1 MLLLSRDRSPFRRPA
16 TVIAQRHI
24 HEDVSAGSAEAHHQG
39 FSVLTAFAA
48 LLGSVQ
54 GWWTNVK
61 VESLVVECGDGVA
74 NDLVSQLTDRLA
86 HQIVGLGYFDPRRAG
101 GDSHRRSQVHI
112 KNDPPFNLARE
123 ANLGSDPLPP
133 VRLLFHAQ

>member
-39 FSVLTAFAA
+39 FRVLTALAA
-48 LLGSVQ
+48 LVGSVQ

-74 NDLVSQLTDRLA
+74 NDLVSQLTDRPAPHILP
-86 HQIVGLGYFDPRRAG
+86 LGYFDAG
-101 GDSHRRSQVHI
+101 ETGGKLHRGSQVHI
-112 KNDPPFNLARE
+112 KNDPPFDLARE
-123 ANLGSDPLPP
+123 ANLGSDPFPP
-133 VRLLFHAQ
+133 V